1 MDVFM
6 HLPMHYT
13 PPSFEELGCHPD
25 ELVLELSGLIGAGH
39 EGIN

>member
-1 MDVFM
+1 MGVSL

-13 PPSFEELGCHPD
+13 PPSFEELGFHSD
-25 ELVLELSGLIGAGH
+25 ELVLELFGLIGAGH